1 VPEPPRIP
9 SSAQHYAQA
18 VLELARAER
27 DYDPW
32 RRRLEGLVA
41 ILADPGLAAALAN
54 PGYTVAERQQ
64 LAAAVLERAAAVD
77 REARNLALL
86 LIGAGREALLPAIQ
100 AAYLAQVDRA
110 EGRLRAQLTTAVAL
124 PAAQLAGLQATLA
137 QRLRCT
143 VVFDHRVDPTIIGGM
158 VLRIGDRIFDGSL
171 ASRLRRL
178 RQRMVS
184 EAPTG

>member
-1 VPEPPRIP
+1 MPEAPRVP

-18 VLELARAER
+18 LVALAREAGDYAPWRHRLARLVAILGDLELAR
-27 DYDPW
+27 
-32 RRRLEGLVA
+32 
-41 ILADPGLAAALAN
+41 ALAN

-64 LAAAVLERAAAVD
+64 LVAAVLAKSPAVD
-77 REARNLALL
+77 NEARNLALL
-86 LIGAGREALLPAIQ
+86 LVGSGRESLLPAIQ
-100 AAYLAQVDRA
+100 VAYLAQVDRA
-110 EGRLRAQLTTAVAL
+110 EGRVRAELTTAIAMP
-124 PAAQLAGLQATLA
+124 PAELGRLQGALA
-137 QRLRCT
+137 QRLQRS
-143 VVFDHRVDPTIIGGM
+143 VVFEHTVDPQIIGGM